1 MTIEKLGH
9 AMKWSLVARFAAYTA
24 GFGANVIIFRALSK
38 HDFGVY
44 SLIKT
49 VLMYVLVFVMIGVD
63 AAILKFAPM
72 LRVSGGTKS
81 FTRTF
86 RNLFLMQIGVWLLI
100 LLTSHF
106 GAGFL
111 SSLFPDAG
119 GQFSFYLQ
127 VAIVCFFFELCML
140 ITTRFL
146 ESWYETKRLAA
157 VVLSGNLLFFALVV
171 IAMRMHFGIVG
182 ILLSS
187 AAMNILMVVL
197 LVPQARGLLRCVP
210 SEGSCPGLGVILRF
224 SLPFVV
230 TGLLNQIVWRQ
241 SEVLFLGHFK
251 GAEAAGLFRQAYA
264 QPQMILEF
272 IPATVWPIVLAATS
286 ESYAKDAK
294 DLPRAITLYYKLIY
308 LLVIPVASMGFA
320 FSRALVPIIYSA
332 KMLPAALL
340 TQLFFVVFSYSFLY
354 TPLSMA
360 FYVMGKSWVNMLIF
374 MVIAVIEIGLDL
386 MLIPRY
392 GLWGGMAGVSIALL
406 ATVVV
411 FHIVMRRLQPDIK
424 TPIRF
429 LIRCTIAAVPTCLLS
444 IAALRWH
451 SLGAIVLMIPVGL
464 ALLVIGFRLMK
475 VIGPEEREMIMRLP
489 IPAKERLLGLF

>member
-9 AMKWSLVARFAAYTA
+9 AMKWSLVARFAAFTA
-24 GFGANVIIFRALSK
+24 GFGANVVIIRALST
-38 HDFGVY
+38 HDWGVY
-44 SLIKT
+44 SEIKT

-72 LRVSGGTKS
+72 MRVTGGTKA
-81 FTRTF
+81 FARTF
-86 RNLFLMQIGVWLLI
+86 RSLFLMQIGVWLLI
-100 LLTSHF
+100 LLVSRF
-106 GAGFL
+106 GGGFFN
-111 SSLFPDAG
+111 SFFRDET

-140 ITTRFL
+140 MTTRLL

-157 VVLSGNLLFFALVV
+157 VVLSGNLVFFTLVV

-187 AAMNILMVVL
+187 AVMNLLMVVL

-251 GAEAAGLFRQAYA
+251 GAEAAGFFRQAYVL
-264 QPQMILEF
+264 PQMILEF
-272 IPATVWPIVLAATS
+272 VPATVWPIVLAATS
-286 ESYAKDAK
+286 ESYAKDAR

-308 LLVIPVASMGFA
+308 LLVVPVASMGFA
-320 FSRALVPIIYSA
+320 FSGALVPIVYGA

-374 MVIAVIEIGLDL
+374 MVIAIIEISLDL
-386 MLIPRY
+386 VLIPRY

-411 FHIVMRRLQPDIK
+411 FHVVMRRLHPDIK
-424 TPIRF
+424 TPIDF
-429 LIRCTIAAVPTCLLS
+429 LIRCTAAAVPTCLLS
-444 IAALRWH
+444 ILAMRWH
-451 SLGAIVLMIPVGL
+451 SVGALALMIPVGL
-464 ALLVIGFRLMK
+464 VLLFVGFRVMK
-475 VIGPEEREMIMRLP
+475 VIGPEEKEMIMRLP
-489 IPAKERLLGLF
+489 IPAKERLLALF